1 MALAPASKLGFNTQ
15 RPASIWP
22 CGFRAW
28 LAELDR
34 ETQFCVFWNQV
45 LKVIFR
51 SIQPWLFL
59 SDAASFSLIITATTL
74 DKCWN
79 SSRKTSTAVLA
90 FWAEFKRSKEKTV
103 PGKGTFLRSSKTQT
117 TSKMLEILE
126 SNISNK
132 CKPFQDQAVVAL
144 NETHTNTHTLP
155 LFLSLPSSE
164 WGKAVGKVPGASHVW
179 ESKQARVFDGEE
191 IRAGDAFY
199 VAALR
204 SLQCT
209 PCCHVVLR
217 S

>member
-1 MALAPASKLGFNTQ
+1 MVNWVLCWRKDWWF
-15 RPASIWP
+15 WP
-22 CGFRAW
+22 CFPAGQGSKWNRYTSVTVLWLWHLPQNLDLIHGDLQVFGLMAGFRAW
-28 LAELDR
+28 LAELDL
-34 ETQFCVFWNQV
+34 ETQFCVFWNHV

-79 SSRKTSTAVLA
+79 TSRKTSTVVLA

-144 NETHTNTHTLP
+144 N
-155 LFLSLPSSE
+155 
-164 WGKAVGKVPGASHVW
+164 
-179 ESKQARVFDGEE
+179 
-191 IRAGDAFY
+191 
-199 VAALR
+199 
-204 SLQCT
+204 
-209 PCCHVVLR
+209 
-217 S
+217 